1 MSFELYGEET
11 AARINT
17 LRPTDKAEAGL
28 FEGTGRMVMQ
38 GFAKTGR
45 ALSLAAAP
53 LAMAFEKSPNSTE
66 LQDSYFKK
74 REEVFQGAVD
84 HWTPKP
90 NEIGAAAEVVGPLLS
105 MIPQVFASPALAI
118 ASTQLSTAE
127 DLVRKEVDTTKAQQ
141 VGAVQAAGLA
151 LGIWV
156 PIFGRTLAERVLAGG
171 VGFNVAQGAAMR
183 AASGELLE
191 GTPAAGDFKT
201 LDATALTLDVLLGA
215 AFGGLAHIHPGMRAE
230 GEAWQKRI
238 SDMVSRLKPSEV
250 DALVALKAGEHL
262 NVDSMPGK
270 PVDLV
275 DTDAHVQRIRQAI
288 DDLAND
294 RPVSVEDMPAGRFE
308 ADEARAAE
316 AEANIKAMLGDDVL
330 SYSKTADELANTLE
344 QMGLNVAREGSG
356 ASLSEYVS
364 VDLAD
369 GGTLKIRVSN
379 HELPYYYIGSRADY
393 EVGVSD
399 TDLRAGHVGG
409 DWIDAAAWVAEK
421 TETKLPLELQNII
434 DVRQAKTDAIAK
446 QQEDARARAIEQR
459 QQQVVALAS
468 FSEWLNKLPEGAI
481 LKQARKDS
489 RRLNAFIDGKIVASF
504 DKPYGFPKVEQTIE
518 QATEFVKR
526 NTTAAN
532 SRELGSQATEGA
544 GMQERAV
551 RADES
556 GSPEPAQS
564 DIAAGGKADSAGAGI
579 ASQDPLAAAAQR
591 FAADNPD
598 LLINLGKHADGSDV
612 VSTAREYLEAA
623 DDIVRQANDDARLF
637 DVAAGCLLGGGR

>member
-105 MIPQVFASPALAI
+105 MIPQVFASPATAI

-238 SDMVSRLKPSEV
+238 SDMVSRLKPSGGRP
-250 DALVALKAGEHL
+250 VALKAGEHL

-275 DTDAHVQRIRQAI
+275 DIDAHVQRIRQAI

-294 RPVSVEDMPAGRFE
+294 RPVNVEDMPPPKFE
-308 ADEARAAE
+308 PDAARAQEAERVIEEWRGEAEMERAAQAADVAE
-316 AEANIKAMLGDDVL
+316 AAAIRATSEA
-330 SYSKTADELANTLE
+330 
-344 QMGLNVAREGSG
+344 
-356 ASLSEYVS
+356 
-364 VDLAD
+364 
-369 GGTLKIRVSN
+369 
-379 HELPYYYIGSRADY
+379 P
-393 EVGVSD
+393 
-399 TDLRAGHVGG
+399 
-409 DWIDAAAWVAEK
+409 DAAPSMADPIYRQSIEAMANETGWAE
-421 TETKLPLELQNII
+421 T
-434 DVRQAKTDAIAK
+434 
-446 QQEDARARAIEQR
+446 
-459 QQQVVALAS
+459 
-468 FSEWLNKLPEGAI
+468 
-481 LKQARKDS
+481 
-489 RRLNAFIDGKIVASF
+489 
-504 DKPYGFPKVEQTIE
+504 
-518 QATEFVKR
+518 
-526 NTTAAN
+526 
-532 SRELGSQATEGA
+532 
-544 GMQERAV
+544 
-551 RADES
+551 
-556 GSPEPAQS
+556 
-564 DIAAGGKADSAGAGI
+564 
-579 ASQDPLAAAAQR
+579 
-591 FAADNPD
+591 
-598 LLINLGKHADGSDV
+598 
-612 VSTAREYLEAA
+612 
-623 DDIVRQANDDARLF
+623 
-637 DVAAGCLLGGGR
+637 GGRVIRDPQTGQVSGRTSRCRMRNGGRGGRRGCRKPRPSKPSPRRWPANR

>member
-294 RPVSVEDMPAGRFE
+294 RPVNVEDMPPPKFEPDAARAQEAERVIEEWRGEAEMERAAQAADVAEAAAIRATSEAPDAAPSMADPIYRQSIEAMANETGWAETGGRVIRDPQTGQVSGRTSRVPNAEWWPGRPKGLSEAKAKQAIAKALAGEPLKPAEQRLIDYMME
-308 ADEARAAE
+308 YSRERVVPALRRLEGLDEAERARMANDLAAE
-316 AEANIKAMLGDDVL
+316 GL
-330 SYSKTADELANTLE
+330 S
-344 QMGLNVAREGSG
+344 GHVR
-356 ASLSEYVS
+356 
-364 VDLAD
+364 DLAD
-369 GGTLKIRVSN
+369 YELIRQASEIDDGALEKAAVMYQNDDVAFMREAERIVSEHTSRQANQGAAPDGGGEARQ
-379 HELPYYYIGSRADY
+379 AA
-393 EVGVSD
+393 
-399 TDLRAGHVGG
+399 AGAARPE
-409 DWIDAAAWVAEK
+409 DAA
-421 TETKLPLELQNII
+421 Q
-434 DVRQAKTDAIAK
+434 
-446 QQEDARARAIEQR
+446 
-459 QQQVVALAS
+459 
-468 FSEWLNKLPEGAI
+468 
-481 LKQARKDS
+481 
-489 RRLNAFIDGKIVASF
+489 
-504 DKPYGFPKVEQTIE
+504 
-518 QATEFVKR
+518 
-526 NTTAAN
+526 
-532 SRELGSQATEGA
+532 
-544 GMQERAV
+544 
-551 RADES
+551 
-556 GSPEPAQS
+556 
-564 DIAAGGKADSAGAGI
+564 AAGL
-579 ASQDPLAAAAQR
+579 DPLATAAHR

-637 DVAAGCLLGGGR
+637 DAAAGCLLGGGR